1 MKKHS
6 YASLSIVAIA
16 LACFSFLLSSCTPSP
31 PPVPKDLAKD
41 HLIPVPVSLEATGSS
56 FALSSKTNIYIPEN
70 AKQLEQLG
78 QYLADLLNPAT
89 GLEIGVKTTTNAPS
103 SDYIYLHLTDQDKEL
118 GDEGYT
124 LTTTVDGVSLAANT
138 PAGLF
143 YAVQSLRQLLPAQ
156 IESKDKQEGPWLVA
170 TGSIRDYPT
179 YAYRGAMLDVS
190 RHFFGVAD
198 VKRFIDLISMYKMN
212 VLHLHLADDQGWRL
226 EIKSW
231 PNLTTHGGST
241 AVGGGEGGFYTQT
254 QYADIV
260 AYAAARSITIIP
272 EIDMPGHTNAALASY
287 AELNCDGKARELY
300 TGTKVG
306 FSTLCTDKEI
316 TYKFIDDVIG
326 EIAAL
331 TPGPY
336 IHIGGDESH
345 VTALKDYVPFINRV
359 QDIVTKHGKKVIGWD
374 EIALAK
380 LIPNT
385 VVQYWA
391 RAENAKAGIAQGA
404 KVIMSPATKAYL
416 DMQYDS
422 TTHLGLHWA
431 AYVEIDSA
439 YIWDVASIE
448 KGIGQEN
455 IVGIEAPLWTE
466 TVTTM
471 DDIEYLVFP
480 RLPGHAEIGWSPVG
494 KRNWE
499 EYKVRLA
506 AQKERFELLEIDY
519 YASKLVPWEEEPSPK
534 EQFRD

>member
-1 MKKHS
+1 MNKYRNATLS
-6 YASLSIVAIA
+6 MIAITLAIFSLH
-16 LACFSFLLSSCTPSP
+16 LCSCTSTP
-31 PPVPKDLAKD
+31 PPVPKDLSQEK
-41 HLIPVPVSLEATGSS
+41 LIPIPVTLNQTGSS
-56 FALSSKTNIYIPEN
+56 FALGEKTQIYIAEN
-70 AKQLEQLG
+70 SDQLKQLG
-78 QYLADLLNPAT
+78 DYLAGLLNPST
-89 GLEIGVKTTTNAPS
+89 GLGLAVKTSVQKPAA
-103 SDYIYLHLTDQDKEL
+103 DYIYLSIGDTDEQL
-118 GDEGYT
+118 GDEGYD
-124 LTTTVDGVSLAANT
+124 LTITAEGISMSANT

-143 YAVQSLRQLLPAQ
+143 YAIQSLRQLLPAK
-156 IESKDKQEGPWLVA
+156 IEQQSKQEGPWLVA
-170 TGSIRDYPT
+170 TGTIRDYPA
-179 YAYRGAMLDVS
+179 YSYRGAMLDVS

-212 VLHLHLADDQGWRL
+212 VLHLHLSDDQGWRL

-241 AVGGGEGGFYTQT
+241 AVGGGEGGFYTQE

-260 AYAAARSITIIP
+260 AYAAERFITIIP

-287 AELNCDGKARELY
+287 PELNCDGKAPELY

-345 VTALKDYVPFINRV
+345 VTPLKDYIPFINKV
-359 QDIVTKHGKKVIGWD
+359 QDIVNKHGKQVIGWD

-380 LIPNT
+380 LVPNA

-391 RAENAKAGIAQGA
+391 KADNAKAGIAQGA

-431 AYVEIDSA
+431 AYVEVDSA

-448 KGIGQEN
+448 AGIGKEN
-455 IVGIEAPLWTE
+455 ILGIEAPLWTE
-466 TVTTM
+466 TITKM
-471 DDIEYLVFP
+471 DDIEYMVFP
-480 RLPGHAEIGWSPVG
+480 RLPGHAEIGWSPESL
-494 KRNWE
+494 RNWDS
-499 EYKVRLA
+499 YKTRLA
-506 AQKERFELLEIDY
+506 GHQERFDALGIDY
-519 YASKLVPWEEEPSPK
+519 YASKLVPWGE
-534 EQFRD
+534 